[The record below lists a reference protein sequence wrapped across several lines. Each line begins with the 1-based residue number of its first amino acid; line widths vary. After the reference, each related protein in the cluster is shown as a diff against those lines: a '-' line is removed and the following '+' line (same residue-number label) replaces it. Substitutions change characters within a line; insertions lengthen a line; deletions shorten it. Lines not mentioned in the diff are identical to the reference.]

1 MPDAAALPLQYRL
14 LRGIV
19 RAVVRLFFRKVAV
32 AGTHHVPT
40 DRGGLLVAWHPNG
53 LIDPA
58 LILSTVPGRIVFG
71 ARDGLLRWP
80 VVGAM
85 MRGLG
90 TVPIYRSID
99 QEGMSPD
106 ERRAHT

>member
-40 DRGGLLVAWHPNG
+40 DRGGLLG
-53 LIDPA
+53 QGS
-58 LILSTVPGRIVFG
+58 ILTLTSYPTRTS
-71 ARDGLLRWP
+71 P
-80 VVGAM
+80 VVSH
-85 MRGLG
+85 LS
-90 TVPIYRSID
+90 VS
-99 QEGMSPD
+99 SLCSNS
-106 ERRAHT
+106 